1 MSMRRSRAEKAR
13 THERIIET
21 ASARI
26 RNQGIERPGVGE
38 IMQAA
43 GLTHGGFYKHF
54 GSRDDLIAEAADH
67 AFAYAGRTLD
77 RYANDE
83 PDPFAAWVD
92 WYLSEE
98 HRDDP
103 GAGRCPVAALVGDVG
118 RADDDVRA
126 GYSAV
131 VERYIATL
139 AGMLGGGVDARREAT
154 IAVSTVVGS
163 LALARSVDDDELSH
177 EILRNARKA
186 LRRQHP
192 PSE

>member
-1 MSMRRSRAEKAR
+1 MRQSREEKAK
-13 THERIIET
+13 THERIVGL

-26 RNQGIERPGVGE
+26 REEGIDGPGVAR

-67 AFAYAGRTLD
+67 AFAYADQTLD
-77 RYANDE
+77 HYAH
-83 PDPFAAWVD
+83 DPHDPLAAWVD

-118 RADDDVRA
+118 RADDRVRA

-131 VERYIATL
+131 VERYIQAL
-139 AGMLGGGVDARREAT
+139 EGMLGRGQGSRQQALITAS
-154 IAVSTVVGS
+154 ALVGA
-163 LALARSVDDDELSH
+163 LALSRAVDDEALSE
-177 EILRNARKA
+177 EILSSVRETMRHQRGAA
-186 LRRQHP
+186 Q
-192 PSE
+192 